1 MQMRNIFFV
10 LIFLVVF
17 FFSASFTFPEVDVF
31 TYNQIKTLVLDAG
44 HGGKDPGTS
53 GSNTKEKN
61 ISLDVILK
69 LEKLLRA
76 HYPNLKVILTRS
88 TDEFVELAER
98 ANIANKNKADF
109 FISVHCNAND
119 NKTIHGSETYVMGLH
134 KEEDNIQTM
143 MTENA
148 SILLEKDYEKTYDG
162 FDPHSIDSY
171 ILFTMVQNVY
181 LKQSLAFASKVEK
194 NMMIHT
200 KRKSRGVKQAG
211 FLVLWKTTMPSVL
224 IEIGFLSNKE
234 EEKYLNSSEGQAA
247 IAKSIFKAIS
257 EY

>member
-1 MQMRNIFFV
+1 MKNILKV
-10 LIFLVVF
+10 SFLTF
-17 FFSASFTFPEVDVF
+17 MLWLNTSFTFPEVDVF
-31 TYNQIKTLVLDAG
+31 TLNNIKTVVLDAG

-53 GSNTKEKN
+53 GSTSKEKN
-61 ISLDVILK
+61 ISLDVVLK
-69 LEKLLRA
+69 IESLLKT
-76 HYPNLKVILTRS
+76 HYPNLKVILTRR

-134 KEEDNIQTM
+134 KEEDNIQM
-143 MTENA
+143 IMNENA
-148 SILLEKDYEKTYDG
+148 SILLEKDHEKKYDG
-162 FDPHSIDSY
+162 FDPHSIESY
-171 ILFTMVQNVY
+171 IIFSMVQNVY

-194 NMMIHT
+194 NMIAHT

-224 IEIGFLSNKE
+224 IEIGFLTNKE
-234 EEKYLNSSEGQAA
+234 EEKYLNSTEGKQA
-247 IAKSIFKAIS
+247 IAKSIFKAIT
-257 EY
+257 EQ